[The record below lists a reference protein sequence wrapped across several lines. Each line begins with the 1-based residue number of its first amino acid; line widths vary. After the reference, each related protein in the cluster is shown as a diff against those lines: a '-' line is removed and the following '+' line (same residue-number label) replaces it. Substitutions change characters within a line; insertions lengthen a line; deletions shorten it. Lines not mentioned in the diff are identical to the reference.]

1 MIYQSNIAS
10 QGWDEGRHHISFLH
24 VMFCL
29 HPGRLS
35 LGNSLIEA
43 PDMFAVSR
51 VESSLSDLL
60 VWAQATESSVEL
72 VVIRLSTFPLIS
84 SDLHLASLLRFIM
97 ASLFCCQ
104 DCGELLLEMSYSH
117 KRARGCSRLT
127 TRLHLLSQCWDAE
140 ISWWREYSDQRSNHR
155 YPVLWSSHRYSA

>member
-10 QGWDEGRHHISFLH
+10 QGWDEGRYHIGFLH

-51 VESSLSDLL
+51 VESSQSDLL
-60 VWAQATESSVEL
+60 VWAQAAESSVEL

-104 DCGELLLEMSYSH
+104 DCGELLLEMSYTQH
-117 KRARGCSRLT
+117 G
-127 TRLHLLSQCWDAE
+127 
-140 ISWWREYSDQRSNHR
+140 
-155 YPVLWSSHRYSA
+155 

>member
-10 QGWDEGRHHISFLH
+10 QGWDEGRHHIGFLH

-60 VWAQATESSVEL
+60 VWAQAVESSVEL

-84 SDLHLASLLRFIM
+84 SDLHLASLLRVIM

-104 DCGELLLEMSYSH
+104 DCGELLVETSCH
-117 KRARGCSRLT
+117 HNTARGFYLDNFNFFLIEFHANTNVKICRKIC
-127 TRLHLLSQCWDAE
+127 RKHLLSQC
-140 ISWWREYSDQRSNHR
+140 
-155 YPVLWSSHRYSA
+155 